1 VIYRVVGALVL
12 IGAVC
17 ACYGG
22 ALRGEFLFDDTATIL
37 NNPSIAHLWPMI
49 GSGAGAGPLN
59 PPPNRPT
66 SARPIVNLTFA
77 INHAIG
83 GFDTAGY
90 HAVNIGL
97 HALSALLL
105 WAIVWRT
112 LQLDYFRGRFE
123 QVAGGLS
130 FAAALV
136 WAVHPLN
143 SESVAYVT
151 QRTESLMGFFY
162 LAVLYASLRYWGASS
177 RASRIAWLFAAG
189 SAGILGMLSKEMMAS
204 AIAMVLLFER
214 TFVRGSFL
222 KSLKQSWPLYVA
234 LALSWIP
241 VVALYSRQVRTPL
254 AGFDQG
260 IQAPTWWL
268 TQTEVVLKYLKL
280 VFRPWPLVIH
290 YEVPYLRTIGEAWPW
305 LVPVAMLI
313 VGTIVLV
320 WRRTSLGFV
329 LAWFFAVLSPTL
341 LIPMPGE
348 TMAERRMY
356 VPLMA
361 IVPWVVI
368 ACYADIG
375 RLLQPTHK
383 AVAAALAGLV
393 LAAALGA
400 VTIHRVSAYKDE
412 LTIWEDAV
420 RYQPDDPLVQV
431 NLGTSLGKV
440 GRTEESKQHFE
451 KALELVP
458 THSHA
463 HFNLAR
469 TLAEEGRFEEAI
481 SHYEAAVR
489 TEMGFADAEYNYGL
503 ALASVGRAGEA
514 IEHFEAAIKS
524 RPDFAAAHSNL
535 GVALAGLGRAVEAIP
550 HLEEGVQYEPDP
562 ESYVNLAS
570 AYALA
575 GRRVDAIAAGEKAI
589 ELARQRGKSGLADDL
604 EVWLAAYRVRSSLP

>member
-1 VIYRVVGALVL
+1 L

-37 NNPSIAHLWPMI
+37 NNPSITHLWPLI

-83 GFDTAGY
+83 SFDTVGY

-97 HALSALLL
+97 HAISALLL

-112 LQLDYFRGRFE
+112 LLLDYFGGRFDRI
-123 QVAGGLS
+123 AGGAS

-143 SESVAYVT
+143 TESVAYVT
-151 QRTESLMGFFY
+151 QRTESLMGLFY
-162 LAVLYASLRYWGASS
+162 LAVLYASLHYWSATS
-177 RASRIAWLFAAG
+177 RASRIGWLLAAG

-214 TFVRGSFL
+214 TFVRGSFVR
-222 KSLKQSWPLYVA
+222 SLTQSWPLYIA

-241 VVALYSRQVRTPL
+241 VIALYSRQVRTPL

-260 IQAPTWWL
+260 IHAPTWWL
-268 TQTEVVLKYLKL
+268 TQSEVVLWYLKL
-280 VFRPWPLVIH
+280 VFWPWPLVIH
-290 YEVPYLRTIGEAWPW
+290 YEVPYLRTIDQAWPW
-305 LVPVAMLI
+305 LVPVALLI
-313 VGTIVLV
+313 VATVLLV

-361 IVPWVVI
+361 IVPWVVV
-368 ACYADIG
+368 ACYSAVE
-375 RLLQPTHK
+375 RFLQPAHK
-383 AVAAALAGLV
+383 VAVAAVVTLVVAGL
-393 LAAALGA
+393 LGA
-400 VTIHRVSAYKDE
+400 VTVRRVADYKDE

-420 RYQPDDPLVQV
+420 SNQPNDPLVQV

-458 THSHA
+458 EHSHA

-469 TLAEEGRFEEAI
+469 TLAEEGRFDEAI

-503 ALASVGRAGEA
+503 ALASVGRTSEA

-524 RPDFAAAHSNL
+524 RPDFAAAHNNL
-535 GVALAGLGRAVEAIP
+535 GVTLAGMGRAAEAIP
-550 HLEEGVQYEPDP
+550 HLKEAARLEPDP
-562 ESYVNLAS
+562 ESYGNLAS
-570 AYALA
+570 ACALA
-575 GRRVDAIAAGEKAI
+575 GQRADAIAAGEKAI
-589 ELARQRGKSGLADDL
+589 ELARQRGKTKLADDL
-604 EVWLAAYRVRSSLP
+604 EVWLAGYRVRTGQ